1 MGGKYILF
9 IADTLNS
16 WKKASRRSLCKLYF
30 GEGEDSQLTEML
42 FSCTGSWRVKTR
54 YCYFI
59 SVLIPKIDVVV
70 NSLLDRNQVVRENG
84 RKVVTHF
91 LRFSAEEKTAAH
103 Q

>member
-1 MGGKYILF
+1 MPS
-9 IADTLNS
+9 TNS
-16 WKKASRRSLCKLYF
+16 QTPKVY
-30 GEGEDSQLTEML
+30 QHTEML
-42 FSCTGSWRVKTR
+42 FLCTGPGCITTR

-84 RKVVTHF
+84 RKVFYSLPNLV
-91 LRFSAEEKTAAH
+91 SEEKATSH